1 MILQLLIAGS
11 SQIKFNHTVPRITFL
26 LMIPNP
32 SKSRKDQAF
41 SNYNQITTRTWRKV
55 RLRKQLQD
63 LMSSQ
68 ILVLLMYL

>member
-41 SNYNQITTRTWRKV
+41 SNYNQITTRT
-55 RLRKQLQD
+55 
-63 LMSSQ
+63 
-68 ILVLLMYL
+68 